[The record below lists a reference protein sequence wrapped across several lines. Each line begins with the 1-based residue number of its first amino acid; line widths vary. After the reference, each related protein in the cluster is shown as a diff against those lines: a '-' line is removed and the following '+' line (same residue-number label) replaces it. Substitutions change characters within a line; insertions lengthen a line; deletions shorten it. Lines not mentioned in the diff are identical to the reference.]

1 MKLAECELIEFVTVT
16 DSRGKLTVI
25 EGDERLP
32 FDIRRVYYLYDVPDG
47 VVRGAHAHKELQQ
60 LIIALSGSL
69 DIILDDGADRRRFR
83 LDRPDRGLLVG
94 SMIWRSLENFSDGS
108 VCCVL
113 ASAPHLESD
122 YIRDYSEFFAIMGT
136 RS

>member
-1 MKLAECELIEFVTVT
+1 MKLAECELMEFVTIT

-25 EGDERLP
+25 EGNDRLP
-32 FDIRRVYYLYDVPDG
+32 FNIRRVYYLYDVPNG

-69 DIILDDGADRRRFR
+69 DIVLDNGTERRRFR
-83 LDRPDRGLLVG
+83 LDQPNRGLLVG
-94 SMIWRSLENFSDGS
+94 SMIWRSLENFSDGA

-122 YIRDYSEFFAIMGT
+122 YIRDYNEFVTMVST
-136 RS
+136 N